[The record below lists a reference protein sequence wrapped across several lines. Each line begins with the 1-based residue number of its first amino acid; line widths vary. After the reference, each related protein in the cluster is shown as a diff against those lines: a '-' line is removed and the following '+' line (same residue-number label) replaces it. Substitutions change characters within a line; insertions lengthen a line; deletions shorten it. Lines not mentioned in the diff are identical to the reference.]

1 VEYDK
6 ARNGRM
12 EKLGIGENSETL
24 IKGFLEAC
32 RAAGLKVTQ
41 QRIEIYRELL
51 QSSDHPAAELLH
63 KRLAERMPTIS
74 LDTVYRTL
82 ATLEQHG
89 LVSRVQTVGSLA
101 RFEAVTIPH
110 HHLIC
115 SKCNQVADFNWSAFE
130 SVELPALAEQW
141 GRILSKNVVMYGI
154 CSRCLSNT

>member
-1 VEYDK
+1 
-6 ARNGRM
+6 M
-12 EKLGIGENSETL
+12 EKLGNCENSDSL

-51 QSSDHPAAELLH
+51 QSSDHPSAELLH

-115 SKCNQVADFNWSAFE
+115 SKCNKVADFQWTAFE
-130 SVELPALAEQW
+130 AVDLPRPVERW
-141 GRILSKNVVMYGI
+141 GRIMSKNVVMYGI
-154 CSRCLSNT
+154 CNSCLSGK